1 MLFFAKGV
9 ILQYKYRDN
18 SLIMSVTSN
27 LHSVIQYSHTKPYPP
42 SPGSTLFLFV
52 VGLVSPIWQEVLNS
66 IQNKKKTNLAL
77 IEEACEISLAK
88 ESQVLKIT
96 IKKTWRIRS
105 TQSF

>member
-18 SLIMSVTSN
+18 SLNMSVTSN
-27 LHSVIQYSHTKPYPP
+27 LHSVIQYSHTKPYP
-42 SPGSTLFLFV
+42 PGSTLFLFV

-96 IKKTWRIRS
+96 IKKT
-105 TQSF
+105 